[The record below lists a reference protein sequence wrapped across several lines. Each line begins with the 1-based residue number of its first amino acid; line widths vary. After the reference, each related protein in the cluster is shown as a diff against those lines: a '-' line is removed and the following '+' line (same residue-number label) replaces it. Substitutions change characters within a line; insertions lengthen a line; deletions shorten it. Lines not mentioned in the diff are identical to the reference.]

1 MMSHQAGWSFMPSLM
16 VVEVRVA
23 EIVIYRNVEA
33 PLSVLWQSWDRFGE
47 IDRSHPKILTSRLV
61 SGSVKTGIGAERC
74 CLSAVDETCL
84 RERIITYQPEEY
96 MVIEI
101 VDATF
106 LLQNARITLDF
117 LALSHN
123 KSRTTLRISPSERS
137 GFLRQGAAF
146 LFRAGLRRSFS
157 NLLEANASFVEN
169 GREFAFVTRL
179 QGAPQ

>member
-1 MMSHQAGWSFMPSLM
+1 M
-16 VVEVRVA
+16 A

-47 IDRSHPKILTSRLV
+47 IDRFHPKILTSRLV
-61 SGSVKTGIGAERC
+61 SGSVKTGVGAERC

-84 RERIITYQPEEY
+84 RERIIAYQPEEY

-123 KSRTTLRISPSERS
+123 KSRTTMRISPSERS
-137 GFLRQGAAF
+137 GFLRHGAAF